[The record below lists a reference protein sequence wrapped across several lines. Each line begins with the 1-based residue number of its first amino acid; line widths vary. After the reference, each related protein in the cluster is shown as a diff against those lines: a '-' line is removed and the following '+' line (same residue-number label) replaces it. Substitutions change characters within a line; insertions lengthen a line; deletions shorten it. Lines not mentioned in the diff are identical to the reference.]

1 MASAELPG
9 VERKKKSNVMYAFIC
24 SILASMASII
34 LGYGTQTDDSH
45 VTQIIVLLIYMGNM
59 AHDIFRSVHLGR
71 HRGDERGGAV
81 HQEGPE
87 DQ

>member
-45 VTQIIVLLIYMGNM
+45 VTQIIVLLIYM